1 MPCYFLLFPHHR
13 CIPLIIAAS
22 KNVLITVCVRR
33 HCQPREAN
41 IPDRVHYA
49 CDVNE
54 VCARHVPAV
63 CHQRAGKQGRW
74 VRVLWFPS
82 TVSTNEKKF
91 FFSRLTLI
99 GTNLKYFHLKYIW
112 GRAFYLL
119 SFVRKNKRFVIST
132 FRNWILKCS
141 ELIIGHNMKAMTASA
156 LFLKNSEI
164 SLQFFVSATI

>member
-1 MPCYFLLFPHHR
+1 MMGTSLCHVISSCSHITAAFLWLLQPQ
-13 CIPLIIAAS
+13 

-54 VCARHVPAV
+54 ICVCHVPAV
-63 CHQRAGKQGRW
+63 CHQRAGKQADGCKCFYSLPLCPRMGKNF
-74 VRVLWFPS
+74 LS
-82 TVSTNEKKF
+82 Q
-91 FFSRLTLI
+91 LTLI

-112 GRAFYLL
+112 GRAFYSL

-132 FRNWILKCS
+132 FRNQISKCS
-141 ELIIGHNMKAMTASA
+141 
-156 LFLKNSEI
+156 
-164 SLQFFVSATI
+164 